1 MCVAR
6 IRSRKGA
13 IIVSPREGAKDGPTQ
28 PYPTPRPNGR
38 GPERPLLSHR
48 RCLRAA
54 QPEREALRASQA
66 ALGLGDHH
74 PRPLATA
81 SRRGVGALLL
91 ARHPEVFLSS
101 VPRGGRASP
110 FLVAPPGEEAQALR
124 MEPLRRGIVPELVGD
139 PETLLIDSTLLAAL
153 HPRQVAQGSGFPGA
167 AWVRW
172 GSFSVYGVK
181 LLSFSHALRHQRG
194 AHLLRAHPRQRLGGA
209 PDGGTARRGEPPRRS
224 RPQSLRGPRLP
235 KRSVGARFGRVRDLF
250 GDREGR
256 P

>member
-6 IRSRKGA
+6 IRSRKGT

-28 PYPTPRPNGR
+28 PYPTPRLNGR

-101 VPRGGRASP
+101 VPRVVGLHPSSLHRR
-110 FLVAPPGEEAQALR
+110 VR
-124 MEPLRRGIVPELVGD
+124 KLRRLEWSLC
-139 PETLLIDSTLLAAL
+139 
-153 HPRQVAQGSGFPGA
+153 SGRSFPS
-167 AWVRW
+167 W
-172 GSFSVYGVK
+172 
-181 LLSFSHALRHQRG
+181 
-194 AHLLRAHPRQRLGGA
+194 
-209 PDGGTARRGEPPRRS
+209 
-224 RPQSLRGPRLP
+224 
-235 KRSVGARFGRVRDLF
+235 
-250 GDREGR
+250 
-256 P
+256 